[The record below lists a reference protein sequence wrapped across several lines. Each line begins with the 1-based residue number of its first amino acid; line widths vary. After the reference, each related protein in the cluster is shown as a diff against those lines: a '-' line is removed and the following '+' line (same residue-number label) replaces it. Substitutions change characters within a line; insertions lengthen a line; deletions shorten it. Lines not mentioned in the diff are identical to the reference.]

1 MPTADF
7 PPTDAS
13 HPAPLTAHRTRLA
26 HVTLSGRLV
35 LALGVLGLLPAA
47 ILAQDPVVVFQ
58 RDIAPILAQRCL
70 DCHGP
75 DQAQADFRVD
85 DADSLL
91 GYVEPGEPKQESML
105 WSDYLLADPTEADSL
120 LMPPL
125 SHGGPLSA
133 GELAL
138 IGLWIEEGANWP
150 EGSWVAP
157 PSADG
162 ESTGRDAAAAPPEA
176 TGTWQRVWAFAGYFH
191 PATVHF
197 PIALLSVGA
206 LAALLSFFVGGR
218 AEDFAFFCL
227 LLACLSAIAATAMG
241 WSFADERGWGTYD
254 LSRWD
259 RTIDRHRWGGTI
271 LTIYLV
277 LLVPIAIL
285 GKGRRSGSLRVWWR
299 LGLLLAAAVVGLIG
313 HQGGELVYGSKHYD
327 KAFERLQGPAPMLEG
342 REEVDR
348 EEPELEVADL

>member
-1 MPTADF
+1 M
-7 PPTDAS
+7 
-13 HPAPLTAHRTRLA
+13 L
-26 HVTLSGRLV
+26 
-35 LALGVLGLLPAA
+35 LGLLPMTARGEE
-47 ILAQDPVVVFQ
+47 PVVVFQ

-75 DQAQADFRVD
+75 EQAQADFRVD
-85 DADSLL
+85 QAESLL
-91 GYVEPGEPKQESML
+91 GYIEAGQPKQESML

-138 IGLWIEEGANWP
+138 IGLWIEEGAIWP
-150 EGSWVAP
+150 EESRVAP
-157 PSADG
+157 PPQVGD
-162 ESTGRDAAAAPPEA
+162 ETGRDAAAAPPEVTSGA
-176 TGTWQRVWAFAGYFH
+176 QRLWAFAGYFH

-197 PIALLSVGA
+197 PIALLTVGG
-206 LAALLSFFVGGR
+206 LAALLSFVVGGR

-227 LLACLSAIAATAMG
+227 LLACLSAIVATAMG
-241 WSFADERGWGTYD
+241 WSFADERGWGGYD

-277 LLVPIAIL
+277 LLVPVAML
-285 GKGRRSGSLRVWWR
+285 GKGRRSGSIRIWWR

-327 KAFERLQGPAPMLEG
+327 RAFERLQGPVPMIEG
-342 REEVDR
+342 REETDL
-348 EEPELEVADL
+348 EEADPEAIES